1 MPFASVSIPELD
13 TWIPATWEE
22 FVAIADLPEY
32 AKSRAYFDQ
41 GQMRIEMAPIGA
53 NHAHQNSI
61 VATVITVFAALRNLR
76 IVSLTNCSFRKTSER
91 ECQPDLA
98 FYLGD
103 EFQLP
108 PQNNSPINVE
118 LFGAPT
124 LAVEIGASS
133 LSDDL
138 GAKRLL
144 YERLGVAEYWVVD
157 VAQQHIIAFSVAEG
171 RSGQIQTSEV
181 LPGLELSL
189 VNEALVKTQSD
200 DDGAITRW
208 LMQTLT

>member
-1 MPFASVSIPELD
+1 MTFATTPTIELD
-13 TWIPATWEE
+13 TWTPATWEE
-22 FVAIADLPEY
+22 FVAIANSPEY

-53 NHAHQNSI
+53 NHAHQNAI
-61 VATVITVFAALRNLR
+61 VSKVIGLFAALRH
-76 IVSLTNCSFRKTSER
+76 IQIIEFINCSFRKTGER

-98 FYLGD
+98 FYIGT

-108 PQNNSPINVE
+108 PKNNSPINVE
-118 LFGAPT
+118 VLGAPT

-157 VAQQHIIAFSVAEG
+157 VAQQRIIAFSVAEG

-181 LPGLELSL
+181 LPGLEMAL
-189 VNEALVKTQSD
+189 VNEALAKTQSD